1 MDDLPNLTLSD
12 DDDETSSTKSARLA
26 KLHQTE
32 SSFQAQKSSW
42 RPICQT
48 KQAARRLN
56 YRVDGPPPEC
66 KELALEIKAAAEE
79 RYYAREY
86 ETALVLAE
94 RGLKAAEGVLHVSER
109 RELEGVRGRCVRR
122 LAK

>member
-1 MDDLPNLTLSD
+1 MDGLPDLTFSD
-12 DDDETSSTKSARLA
+12 DDDETSARSARQA

-42 RPICQT
+42 KPICQT

-56 YRVDGPPPEC
+56 YRVDRLPPES

-86 ETALVLAE
+86 QTALALAE
-94 RGLKAAEGVLHVSER
+94 RGLKAAEGVLHASER

>member
-12 DDDETSSTKSARLA
+12 DDESSSAKSARQA

-32 SSFQAQKSSW
+32 SSFQVQKCSW
-42 RPICQT
+42 KPICQA
-48 KQAARRLN
+48 KQAARRLD
-56 YRVDGPPPEC
+56 YRVDGPAPES

-86 ETALVLAE
+86 ETALGLAE
-94 RGLKAAEGVLHVSER
+94 RGLKAAEGVLHASER
-109 RELEGVRGRCVRR
+109 RELEGVRGVCVRR